1 MDQPGFLYGLNS
13 VKKLTAYLNSL
24 ESLQIKS
31 LEDEKIAVRK
41 SFAISFNY
49 PDGIMTIKVSVDF
62 LCRTENPEPVKLFG
76 TTVQCDFKLFKYEDI
91 LKLDESGQVDIP
103 NDLLITLLSVSFS
116 TGRGI
121 LAAQTAG
128 TDYANLFLPLI
139 STSDIKILLEDL
151 KQKEGLPATGELS

>member
-76 TTVQCDFKLFKYEDI
+76 TTVQCDFKLFKY
-91 LKLDESGQVDIP
+91 
-103 NDLLITLLSVSFS
+103 
-116 TGRGI
+116 
-121 LAAQTAG
+121 
-128 TDYANLFLPLI
+128 I
-139 STSDIKILLEDL
+139 S
-151 KQKEGLPATGELS
+151 